1 MMQDFSWASEGTAA
15 GWLLAMPFVLFILIA
30 WSVVWKG
37 LALWRAG
44 RKEHLAWFIVLLIV
58 NTCGILEIIYLLTAG
73 KNTPT
78 VQSGNTTPNVKA

>member
-1 MMQDFSWASEGTAA
+1 MMWQNMMTMNGGQSSSWI
-15 GWLLAMPFVLFILIA
+15 LAMPFVFFILVA

-44 RKEHLAWFIVLLIV
+44 RKNQLAWFVVLLVV

-73 KNTPT
+73 KL
-78 VQSGNTTPNVKA
+78 G

>member
-1 MMQDFSWASEGTAA
+1 MMQDFTWASEGTVA
-15 GWLLAMPFVLFILIA
+15 GWLLAMPFVLFALVA

-73 KNTPT
+73 KKTSP
-78 VQSGNTTPNVKA
+78 VQSSSTTPDIKA